1 MYLPKSQYVADKLSE
16 LKDKITEELGTFAV
30 PKGDPRKY
38 SNYLRVLQNLQ
49 SGNPDVILTSTGE
62 IFSRI
67 GVDLKKGDFSNA
79 IKLFPINPDEDR
91 DEGEDLNS
99 NQLSS
104 ESKIRTVKL
113 PPSSDELR
121 AGKMKRCFYKNIA
134 TGKISEILEAKAL
147 RLSNNLEKYEKVVCI
162 NWLVAGPI
170 EDKTVNGYFLEGIE
184 SRNTKTLEELKKQLP
199 GAEALIDG
207 PVEFVRDIKFPEDD
221 LPKKQDMGVVIP
233 SPGKKL

>member
-1 MYLPKSQYVADKLSE
+1 MYLPKSQYISGKLSE

-30 PKGDPRKY
+30 PKRDPIKY
-38 SNYLRVLQNLQ
+38 SNYLRVLQNLK

-67 GVDLKKGDFSNA
+67 GVDLNKGDFSNA

-113 PPSSDELR
+113 PPSSKDKEV
-121 AGKMKRCFYKNIA
+121 GVMKRCFYKNVS
-134 TGKISEILEAKAL
+134 TGKVKEILKTKAVKLAKNRERFEQVL
-147 RLSNNLEKYEKVVCI
+147 CIDWIIKGPLEDQNIK
-162 NWLVAGPI
+162 
-170 EDKTVNGYFLEGIE
+170 GYFLEGVKSKNE
-184 SRNTKTLEELKKQLP
+184 KTLQELTKLMP
-199 GAEALIDG
+199 GTETLIENSAEY
-207 PVEFVRDIKFPEDD
+207 VENTVIQSADPIKSSNTDI
-221 LPKKQDMGVVIP
+221 VIP